1 MFYSFGPRCL
11 FTIILHGFRGLGD
24 IIFGRNDRK
33 GMIEFNGGQLNL
45 QFDIA
50 VDIERAEDKKV

>member
-1 MFYSFGPRCL
+1 MFYSFGPWCL
-11 FTIILHGFRGLGD
+11 FTIILHGLRGLGD

-33 GMIEFNGGQLNL
+33 GMIEVNGGQLNL